1 MIYHSHDHAHGHH
14 HHHHGGHDA
23 DEVFQSWGAE
33 SPRTYTDEEIAGI
46 LKTLSEST
54 EEEYGVILRSKGM
67 VPRADGTWIHF
78 DMVPE
83 ETEIRTGAADYTGRI
98 VVIGAGLK
106 EDKIQKLFSL

>member
-1 MIYHSHDHAHGHH
+1 MIYHSHDHHHHH

-33 SPRTYTDEEIAGI
+33 SPKTYTDDEIRSI
-46 LKTLSEST
+46 LKTLADST
-54 EEEYGVILRSKGM
+54 EDDYGFILRSKGM
-67 VPRADGTWIHF
+67 VPREDGTWIHF

-106 EDKIQKLFSL
+106 EDRIQELFGL